1 MTREG
6 VTVLACSLLQIIAAG
21 RNVAVCKSEIIK
33 RGDRSLLIAGEGW
46 DGGRGGGNSGY
57 FGRVTIKF
65 TLPSCEKEN
74 APRTSKYFIFE

>member
-33 RGDRSLLIAGEGW
+33 RGYRSLLIAGEGW
-46 DGGRGGGNSGY
+46 DGGRGGGELGVFWSCHNKIY
-57 FGRVTIKF
+57 F
-65 TLPSCEKEN
+65 TLL
-74 APRTSKYFIFE
+74 

>member
-33 RGDRSLLIAGEGW
+33 RRDRSLLIAGEGW
-46 DGGRGGGNSGY
+46 DGGRG
-57 FGRVTIKF
+57 
-65 TLPSCEKEN
+65 
-74 APRTSKYFIFE
+74 

>member
-33 RGDRSLLIAGEGW
+33 RRDRSLLITGEGW
-46 DGGRGGGNSGY
+46 DGGGGGELGVFSSYHNKIY
-57 FGRVTIKF
+57 F
-65 TLPSCEKEN
+65 TLL
-74 APRTSKYFIFE
+74 